1 MSKKKEILSKE
12 APLNYFEVNTWMVHD
27 ACNTMDEAMAMIGII
42 ARSSDHVTQ
51 QALFGVLTVLVDS
64 QRTLGEYLEKPE
76 GLKS

>member
-1 MSKKKEILSKE
+1 MSKKKETL
-12 APLNYFEVNTWMVHD
+12 PNYFEVNTWMVHD

>member
-1 MSKKKEILSKE
+1 MSKKKETQSKE
-12 APLNYFEVNTWMVHD
+12 ALPNYFEVNTWMVHD
-27 ACNTMDEAMAMIGII
+27 ACNTIDEAMAMIGII

-76 GLKS
+76 GLK